1 MSMFLRA
8 SLMLKAVHVSTIKLV
23 NQNVNHI
30 GVQEKRTET
39 PPPSC
44 LHMCMATASL
54 EPIRETGKRKRTTI
68 FEREEYA

>member
-39 PPPSC
+39 PPLLFAYVHGDRISRTHPRD
-44 LHMCMATASL
+44 
-54 EPIRETGKRKRTTI
+54 REK
-68 FEREEYA
+68 EAHNNL